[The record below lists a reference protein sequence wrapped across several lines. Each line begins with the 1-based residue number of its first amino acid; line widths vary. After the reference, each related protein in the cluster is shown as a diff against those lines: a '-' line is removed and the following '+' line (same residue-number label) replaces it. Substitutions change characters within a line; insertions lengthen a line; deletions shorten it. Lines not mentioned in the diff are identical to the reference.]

1 MTKASWGEK
10 GVYLPYKLELI
21 VEGSQDGNSNSKPQ
35 IGSKTES
42 MKEHHLVDYSA
53 TFLIQYKISLRTT
66 LFHHLEIQR
75 EVPGH
80 STGQSDEINPK
91 LRFPL
96 PKCVK

>member
-53 TFLIQYKISLRTT
+53 TFLIHPKPLCLGMVLPQW
-66 LFHHLEIQR
+66 
-75 EVPGH
+75 
-80 STGQSDEINPK
+80 GQ
-91 LRFPL
+91 
-96 PKCVK
+96 VA